1 MATIR
6 TEISVGVTDEILEA
20 VEMAVEFI
28 GIKASTFGRI
38 ALVEKL
44 AREGFLEQPTRR
56 TKSAA
61 AIIPAA
67 VA

>member
-1 MATIR
+1 MATIKS
-6 TEISVGVTDEILEA
+6 ELSVGVTAEILEA
-20 VEMAVEFI
+20 VEMAVEFS
-28 GIKASTFGRI
+28 GIKASTYGRI

-44 AREGFLEQPTRR
+44 AREGFLTQPARR

-61 AIIPAA
+61 AIIPAG